1 MSTINTYFEVTLIRS
16 YDKLYLFLAHLTV
29 EKELESLRGI

>member
-1 MSTINTYFEVTLIRS
+1 MSTINTYFEVTLILS